1 MLHGIP
7 TLQLRDYTY
16 DLPSDRIAMH
26 PLPERDASK
35 LLVSQA
41 DGSIDHRVFREL
53 PQLLPAGSTLVVN
66 RTRVIHAR
74 LRMQK
79 PTGGLVEVFLTRPVA
94 PSADPAVVLAS
105 ADASTWE
112 CLLGGRNIREDMEL
126 THEATGLRA
135 TVVQRHGAEAHVT
148 LTWPDQCPLAEV
160 LVHAGDIPLPPYI
173 KRDTDSD
180 DRQRYQTVFAQVE
193 GSVAAPTASL
203 HFTERVLHDLDANHV
218 TRADVT
224 LHVGLGTFKP
234 VEVEDAAD
242 HDMHRE
248 RFGITRQSAAML
260 AERARSAQP
269 WLTVVGTTALRTVE
283 SLFCVGARIVRDGV
297 EAVYTLDV
305 GQWEAFDR
313 SMDGVSRAQAMEAI
327 VRWLDAH
334 EVDEAWADT
343 CIMLA
348 PGCRIAMADALV
360 TNFHQPGNT
369 LLLLVA
375 AFIGERWSEVYASAL
390 EHDYRFLSY
399 GDSSLL
405 IR

>member
-1 MLHGIP
+1 MPHGIP

-16 DLPSDRIAMH
+16 DLPSDRIAMY

-35 LLVSQA
+35 LLVSRP

-53 PQLLPAGSTLVVN
+53 PEILPAGSTLVVN

-148 LTWPDQCPLAEV
+148 LSWPDQRPLAEV

-203 HFTERVLHDLDANHV
+203 HFTERVLHDLDANDV
-218 TRADVT
+218 TRVDVT

-234 VEVEDAAD
+234 VEVEDAAE

-297 EAVYTLDV
+297 EAVDTLDV

-313 SMDGVSRAQAMEAI
+313 SLDNVSRAEAMEAI

-334 EVDEAWADT
+334 DVEEAWGDT
-343 CIMLA
+343 GIMLA
-348 PGCRIAMADALV
+348 PGCRIAMSDALV

-375 AFIGERWSEVYASAL
+375 AFVGERWRDVYASAL

>member
-1 MLHGIP
+1 M
-7 TLQLRDYTY
+7 Y
-16 DLPSDRIAMH
+16 
-26 PLPERDASK
+26 PLPERDASR
-35 LLVSQA
+35 LLVSRA

-53 PQLLPAGSTLVVN
+53 PTILPAGSTLVVN

-105 ADASTWE
+105 ANASTWE
-112 CLLGGRNIREDMEL
+112 CLLGGRNIREDMML

-135 TVVQRHGAEAHVT
+135 TVMQRHGAEAHVT
-148 LTWPDQCPLAEV
+148 LTWADQRPLAEV

-173 KRDTDSD
+173 KRDTDGD
-180 DRQRYQTVFAQVE
+180 DAQRYQTVFAQVE

-203 HFTERVLHDLDANHV
+203 HFTDGVLQDLDANDV
-218 TRADVT
+218 MRVDVT

-234 VEVEDAAD
+234 VEVEDATD

-248 RFGITRQSAAML
+248 RYGISRRSAALL
-260 AERARSAQP
+260 ADRAHSSEP

-283 SLFCVGARIVRDGV
+283 SLFCVGARIARDGV
-297 EAVYTLDV
+297 EKVTSLDV

-313 SMDGVSRAQAMEAI
+313 SLDSVSRAEAMSAI
-327 VRWLDAH
+327 VQWLDAH
-334 EVDEAWADT
+334 GVDEAWGDT
-343 CIMLA
+343 SIMLA

-375 AFIGERWSEVYASAL
+375 AFIGERWRDVYTSAL
-390 EHDYRFLSY
+390 ENDYRFLSY

-405 IR
+405 LR

>member
-1 MLHGIP
+1 M
-7 TLQLRDYTY
+7 Y
-16 DLPSDRIAMH
+16 
-26 PLPERDASK
+26 PLPERDASR
-35 LLVSQA
+35 LLVSRS

-53 PQLLPAGSTLVVN
+53 PTILPAGSTLVVN

-79 PTGGLVEVFLTRPVA
+79 PTGGLVEVFLTLPVA

-105 ADASTWE
+105 ANASTWE
-112 CLLGGRNIREDMEL
+112 CLLGGRNIREDMML

-148 LTWPDQCPLAEV
+148 LTWADHRPLAEV

-173 KRDTDSD
+173 KRDTDGD
-180 DRQRYQTVFAQVE
+180 DSQRYQTVFAQVE

-203 HFTERVLHDLDANHV
+203 HFTDRVLQDLDSNEV
-218 TRADVT
+218 MRVDVT

-234 VEVEDAAD
+234 VEVEDATN

-248 RFGITRQSAAML
+248 RYGISRRSAARL
-260 AERARSAQP
+260 ADHAHSSEP

-283 SLFCVGARIVRDGV
+283 SLFCVGARIARDGV
-297 EAVYTLDV
+297 EKVPSLDV

-313 SMDGVSRAQAMEAI
+313 SLDSVSRAEAMSAI
-327 VRWLDAH
+327 VQWLDAH
-334 EVDEAWADT
+334 GVDEAWGDT
-343 CIMLA
+343 SIMLA

-375 AFIGERWSEVYASAL
+375 AFIGDRWRDVYTSAIGN
-390 EHDYRFLSY
+390 DYRFLSY

-405 IR
+405 LR

>member
-1 MLHGIP
+1 MPHGIP
-7 TLQLRDYTY
+7 PLQLRDYTY
-16 DLPSDRIAMH
+16 YLPSGRIAMY

-35 LLVSQA
+35 LLVSRS
-41 DGSIDHRVFREL
+41 DGIIDHRVFCEL
-53 PQLLPAGSTLVVN
+53 PEILPAGSTLVVN

-79 PTGGLVEVFLTRPVA
+79 PTGGMVEVFLTRPVA
-94 PSADPAVVLAS
+94 PSADPSVVLAS
-105 ADASTWE
+105 ADVSTWE

-126 THEATGLRA
+126 MHEATGLRA
-135 TVVQRHGAEAHVT
+135 TVVQRQGAEAHVT
-148 LTWPDQCPLAEV
+148 LTWADDRPLAEI

-173 KRDTDSD
+173 KRETDSD
-180 DRQRYQTVFAQVE
+180 DKQRYQTVFAQVE

-203 HFTERVLHDLDANHV
+203 HFTDRVLHDLDANDV
-218 TRADVT
+218 KRVDVT

-248 RFGITRQSAAML
+248 RFGITRQSAALL
-260 AERARSAQP
+260 AERARSQQP

-283 SLFCVGARIVRDGV
+283 SLFCVGARIARDGIETV
-297 EAVYTLDV
+297 TSLDV
-305 GQWEAFDR
+305 GQWEAFD
-313 SMDGVSRAQAMEAI
+313 SSLDSVSRAEAMAAI
-327 VRWLDAH
+327 VQWLDAH
-334 EVDEAWADT
+334 GVDEAWGDT
-343 CIMLA
+343 GIMLA

-375 AFIGERWSEVYASAL
+375 AFIGERWRDVYASAL
-390 EHDYRFLSY
+390 ANDYRFLSY

>member
-1 MLHGIP
+1 MPHGIP

-16 DLPSDRIAMH
+16 DLPSDRIAMY

-35 LLVSQA
+35 LLVSQP

-53 PQLLPAGSTLVVN
+53 PEILPAGSTLVVN

-135 TVVQRHGAEAHVT
+135 TVVQRNGAEAHVT
-148 LTWPDQCPLAEV
+148 LSWPDQRPLAEV

-203 HFTERVLHDLDANHV
+203 HFTERVLHDLDANDV
-218 TRADVT
+218 TRVDVT

-234 VEVEDAAD
+234 VEVEDAAE

-260 AERARSAQP
+260 AERARSAQA

-283 SLFCVGARIVRDGV
+283 SLC
-297 EAVYTLDV
+297 E
-305 GQWEAFDR
+305 
-313 SMDGVSRAQAMEAI
+313 MVSRP
-327 VRWLDAH
+327 W
-334 EVDEAWADT
+334 
-343 CIMLA
+343 
-348 PGCRIAMADALV
+348 
-360 TNFHQPGNT
+360 T
-369 LLLLVA
+369 LLMLDNGRPSTGRWMTSRVPKPWRQSSAGSMLMTSKRHGVIPALCSRRA
-375 AFIGERWSEVYASAL
+375 AVSPWPMRW
-390 EHDYRFLSY
+390 
-399 GDSSLL
+399 
-405 IR
+405 